1 MRFTAGLPPA
11 QAREAVSS
19 LNLSRS
25 SPFGPLSQPAS
36 RRTFA
41 YLIGTLNASHPDYD
55 FSHLRPSDFR
65 REKSLNL
72 VMNTLDTTLYNLRP
86 QRQHTWLGVSRHWS
100 ARVDPAFSLPS
111 RGHEAWDSRMWRLID
126 KEMSLKECSVY
137 SYAPIDDSFDGEEGA
152 IWSFNYFFFNKV
164 RKRVCYFYLRG
175 LSILSHSPVETSP
188 IYFKRK
194 ADGDWSPVEPS
205 SSKRAKYWLGDRA
218 GETFSS
224 QWAEDEEDDV
234 IQPWENEGLNTTYL
248 TDDDDI
254 PRYLFAS
261 DEDEQ
266 PQLMKQ
272 LRTDSAV
279 ISESETIQPSPRNR
293 SKSVVREIRENNT
306 DPVVI

>member
-1 MRFTAGLPPA
+1 
-11 QAREAVSS
+11 
-19 LNLSRS
+19 
-25 SPFGPLSQPAS
+25 
-36 RRTFA
+36 
-41 YLIGTLNASHPDYD
+41 
-55 FSHLRPSDFR
+55 
-65 REKSLNL
+65 
-72 VMNTLDTTLYNLRP
+72 MNTLDTTLYNLRP
-86 QRQHTWLGVSRHWS
+86 QRQHTWIGVSRQGS

-111 RGHEAWDSRMWRLID
+111 RGHELWDSRMWRLID

-137 SYAPIDDSFDGEEGA
+137 SYAPVDDSFDGEEGA

-175 LSILSHSPVETSP
+175 LSIISHSPVETSP

-266 PQLMKQ
+266 PQLSRQ
-272 LRTDSAV
+272 PRTRSAT
-279 ISESETIQPSPRNR
+279 EDGFETSSPRPPSR
-293 SKSVVREIRENNT
+293 SKSVVREICEDNA
-306 DPVVI
+306 DSVAV

>member
-1 MRFTAGLPPA
+1 M
-11 QAREAVSS
+11 QAREAVAS

-25 SPFGPLSQPAS
+25 SPFGPLGQPSS

-55 FSHLRPSDFR
+55 FSHLRPSDFH

-86 QRQHTWLGVSRHWS
+86 QRQHTWIGISRQGS

-137 SYAPIDDSFDGEEGA
+137 SYAPVDDSFDGEEGA

-164 RKRVCYFYLRG
+164 RKRVCYFYIRG
-175 LSILSHSPVETSP
+175 LSIISHSPVETYP
-188 IYFKRK
+188 IYCKRK
-194 ADGDWSPVEPS
+194 ADGDCSPVEPS
-205 SSKRAKYWLGDRA
+205 SSKRAKYWLGNRA

-234 IQPWENEGLNTTYL
+234 VQPWESEGLNTAYL
-248 TDDDDI
+248 IDDDDI

-261 DEDEQ
+261 DKDGQ
-266 PQLMKQ
+266 PQLSKK
-272 LRTDSAV
+272 LRTRSATE
-279 ISESETIQPSPRNR
+279 SESETSPLRAHNR
-293 SKSVVREIRENNT
+293 SKSVVCEMRENNA
-306 DPVVI
+306 DPVAV

>member
-1 MRFTAGLPPA
+1 
-11 QAREAVSS
+11 
-19 LNLSRS
+19 
-25 SPFGPLSQPAS
+25 
-36 RRTFA
+36 
-41 YLIGTLNASHPDYD
+41 
-55 FSHLRPSDFR
+55 
-65 REKSLNL
+65 
-72 VMNTLDTTLYNLRP
+72 
-86 QRQHTWLGVSRHWS
+86 
-100 ARVDPAFSLPS
+100 
-111 RGHEAWDSRMWRLID
+111 MWRLID